1 MKAFRYW
8 FKKGGSQTLY
18 KVNRPLVQE
27 FILQYVVE
35 MEKQKLSGN
44 RRRVTVYASS
54 SNALVNAYYDAA
66 RRLGGILGGA
76 GFDIVY
82 GGGGVGLMRAMAD
95 SALEAGAHVHGV
107 LPGFLNTVEHAH
119 KNLSKLEV
127 VHDMRERKHRMLVD
141 SDAVVSLPGGSGTCE
156 EVFEVLTLKR
166 LGQFLGPVVLVNTN
180 HYFDRLID
188 FLEHS
193 VSERFM
199 SHLHLEMWT
208 VIDQP
213 EQVLDAL
220 LSAKAWSS
228 DAFNFAAVEGPASGE
243 YR

>member
-1 MKAFRYW
+1 
-8 FKKGGSQTLY
+8 
-18 KVNRPLVQE
+18 
-27 FILQYVVE
+27 
-35 MEKQKLSGN
+35 
-44 RRRVTVYASS
+44 
-54 SNALVNAYYDAA
+54 
-66 RRLGGILGGA
+66 
-76 GFDIVY
+76 
-82 GGGGVGLMRAMAD
+82 
-95 SALEAGAHVHGV
+95 
-107 LPGFLNTVEHAH
+107 
-119 KNLSKLEV
+119 
-127 VHDMRERKHRMLVD
+127 
-141 SDAVVSLPGGSGTCE
+141 LPGGSGTCE

-199 SHLHLEMWT
+199 SPLHLEMWT

-220 LSAKAWSS
+220 LSAKAWGS
-228 DAFNFAAVEGPASGE
+228 DAFKFATVEGTASGE